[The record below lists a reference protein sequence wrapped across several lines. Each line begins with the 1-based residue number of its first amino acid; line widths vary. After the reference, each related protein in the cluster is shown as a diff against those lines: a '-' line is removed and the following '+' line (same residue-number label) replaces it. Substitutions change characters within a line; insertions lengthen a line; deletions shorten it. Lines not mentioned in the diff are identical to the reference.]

1 MKQVPKRDPET
12 ATEAVHRIWGDPYE
26 AHKPRHNC
34 PHCRCA
40 GADPQRLTVNQL
52 QTRDLLVELWPL
64 GVDRALVEVGRYL
77 DALKACAFTSG
88 DNAAELGVERPPDCP
103 EWLARPTLQFRSCR
117 LRGEWNGI
125 RAGSDHR
132 PQPRIRPHTKPGCFR
147 HQIDWRA

>member
-52 QTRDLLVELWPL
+52 QTRDLLVELWPW

-77 DALKACAFTSG
+77 DALKACASTSG
-88 DNAAELGVERPPDCP
+88 DTAAELGVERPPDCP
-103 EWLARPTLQFRSCR
+103 EWLWRMPVCAAMFCAMDVQFKLKNYKVQVDLEKGWATRYR
-117 LRGEWNGI
+117 QGEG
-125 RAGSDHR
+125 RF
-132 PQPRIRPHTKPGCFR
+132 P
-147 HQIDWRA
+147 